1 MTRPIRRLPAGLL
14 AVALLSLAP
23 PPVAAF
29 DAPATFGPG
38 RVEAAIGAHWLD
50 VFTYRPA
57 DCARPSA
64 LLVFHGT
71 GRTAEAYRDRARDP
85 ARQLCMSV
93 YSPLFDRER
102 FPNAAYHR
110 GGLVGPD
117 GPRDAGAWTIGA
129 VDDLVAWVREREGA
143 ATPVYLFGHS
153 AGAQFLSRYAAY
165 GRPEGVTR
173 IVLANPATH
182 VMPSADW
189 PVPYGFGGAPDEV
202 LAGAENGA
210 LAGALEHY
218 LAAPVTIYLGQEDTG
233 AENLTRNRWADAQ
246 GATRLER
253 GRAVFR
259 AARAAAAERGVP
271 FGWRLVEVPGVG
283 HSSRDMLSAA
293 ALVEALGLVA
303 GATAD

>member
-29 DAPATFGPG
+29 DAAAPFGAG
-38 RVEAAIGAHWLD
+38 RVEAAIGEHRLD

-85 ARQLCMSV
+85 ARALCMSV

-117 GPRDAGAWTIGA
+117 GPRDAGAWTIAA

-143 ATPVYLFGHS
+143 ATPIYLFGHS

-173 IVLANPATH
+173 IVLANAATH
-182 VMPSADW
+182 VMPSVDW
-189 PVPYGFGGAPDEV
+189 PVPYGFGGAPDE
-202 LAGAENGA
+202 A
-210 LAGALEHY
+210 LDGALEHY

-253 GRAVFR
+253 GRTVFR
-259 AARAAAAERGVP
+259 AAREAAAERGLP
-271 FGWRLVEVPGVG
+271 FGWRLVEAPGIG
-283 HSSRDMLSAA
+283 HSSHDMLAA
-293 ALVEALGLVA
+293 AELAEALGLAV